1 MFLTTGISTLES
13 LLSLFGVI
21 ILFCLILVLCYVV
34 TRWLGSSSLLQ
45 QRNRN
50 ISIVESYKL
59 GPNKVIEVVRIGN
72 KYIAIGI
79 GKDNIEYLL
88 EIPEEG
94 LDLEEYI
101 KINHKNQSPESFK
114 EIFSKVSRKN
124 KVIK

>member
-13 LLSLFGVI
+13 LLSLFGVM

-34 TRWLGSSSLLQ
+34 TRWLGSSGLLQ

-59 GPNKVIEVVRIGN
+59 GPNKGIQIVKIGN
-72 KYIAIGI
+72 KYIAIGV

-94 LDLEEYI
+94 LDLEQYI
-101 KINHKNQSPESFK
+101 VMNHKNQGPESFK
-114 EIFSKVSRKN
+114 EIFLKVSKKN